1 VPQGKFARVEKEQSP
16 LSQYWRSELEPCVLN
31 LARFKPDQ
39 CKSPGVFDRTAQIHY
54 SRDTFEKS
62 KKISTILPMVIP
74 TNSATDLMS
83 KTQTG
88 NKIWRT
94 SQNSVFN
101 DDIIKLSSPK
111 RVQNKNVFTE
121 NYGRKVVNMQD
132 EQRDYSPP
140 KTTF

>member
-1 VPQGKFARVEKEQSP
+1 
-16 LSQYWRSELEPCVLN
+16 
-31 LARFKPDQ
+31 
-39 CKSPGVFDRTAQIHY
+39 
-54 SRDTFEKS
+54 
-62 KKISTILPMVIP
+62 MVIP